1 MESRNERQPDK
12 SLEIPPFNS
21 ANNVNGI
28 NGDPANT
35 GSGLAIQTTSEP
47 AAALATQQAYV
58 RKVIDT
64 VGDLDNVLY
73 ESSNESNTNSA
84 QWQYDIINYI
94 KIYEATKP
102 KQHPVGMTAMWCPIC
117 DSSNTAIFNSPADW
131 VSPLRGGYDTD
142 PPANNGAKVII
153 ADVDH
158 IWPTNPTMWAWQS
171 FTRGLNPILMD
182 DLGGTGI
189 NVGDPV
195 VSFDPKYYPI
205 RAGMTQTARY
215 AARMDLRTARSN
227 GNLSSTGYMLANPG
241 AQYLAFA
248 PNGGNFTVNLSAG
261 SGSSFSVEWFNIS
274 TGATVMGA
282 SITGG
287 SSIQTFTP
295 PFSGS
300 AVLFLN
306 KLSGLRSA
314 LSLLT

>member
-1 MESRNERQPDK
+1 MYCMR
-12 SLEIPPFNS
+12 
-21 ANNVNGI
+21 A
-28 NGDPANT
+28 A
-35 GSGLAIQTTSEP
+35 TS
-47 AAALATQQAYV
+47 
-58 RKVIDT
+58 
-64 VGDLDNVLY
+64 
-73 ESSNESNTNSA
+73 SNTNSA

-158 IWPTNPTMWAWQS
+158 IWPTNPAMWAWQS

-205 RAGMTQTARY
+205 RVGMTQTARY

-300 AVLFLN
+300 VVLFLN